1 MMTVDDGDSVAQAS
15 ENRRESYFGRVIRF
29 LSRLLLVVLLGV
41 GVGAAAYFGAPAIYH
56 NYIEPVQVNSQRIVV
71 IEAEMAQGQADN
83 DKRDADVGERLA
95 RIEGGQASQTEQMAE
110 LQAQVEELQAAL
122 EQQGGEVKDLQQLV
136 KDVDALKGDL
146 GNIAAEVEDLQGLLS
161 GSEAPLQELDR
172 RLQLIRV
179 MELMTRA
186 RLWLIQ
192 NNLGLASEDA
202 QAAVAA
208 MESIMQTS
216 PDTQEA
222 ALQPIVD
229 RLNLVLQDLP
239 ASPVVAADDLEIA
252 WDLILSATERPTSV
266 PE

>member
-1 MMTVDDGDSVAQAS
+1 MTVNDGDSVMQDS
-15 ENRRESYFGRVIRF
+15 ENRRGSYFGRLIRF
-29 LSRLLLVVLLGV
+29 LLRMLLIVLLGA
-41 GVGAAAYFGAPAIYH
+41 GVGAAAYFGAPALYH

-71 IEAEMAQGQADN
+71 IEAEMAQAQADN
-83 DKRDADVGERLA
+83 DKRDADIGERLA

-110 LQAQVEELQAAL
+110 LQAQVEELQATL
-122 EQQGGEVKDLQQLV
+122 EQQGGQVKDLQQLV

-146 GNIAAEVEDLQGLLS
+146 GSTAAEVQALQRLLS
-161 GSEAPLQELDR
+161 GSDAPLQELDR

-186 RLWLIQ
+186 RWWLIQ

-208 MESIMQTS
+208 LGSLMQS
-216 PDTQEA
+216 APDTEQA

-229 RLNLVLQDLP
+229 RLGLVLQDLP
-239 ASPVVAADDLEIA
+239 GSPVVAADDLEIA
-252 WDLILSATERPTSV
+252 WDLIVSATERPKAV

>member
-1 MMTVDDGDSVAQAS
+1 
-15 ENRRESYFGRVIRF
+15 
-29 LSRLLLVVLLGV
+29 
-41 GVGAAAYFGAPAIYH
+41 
-56 NYIEPVQVNSQRIVV
+56 
-71 IEAEMAQGQADN
+71 
-83 DKRDADVGERLA
+83 
-95 RIEGGQASQTEQMAE
+95 
-110 LQAQVEELQAAL
+110 
-122 EQQGGEVKDLQQLV
+122 VKDLQQLV

-146 GNIAAEVEDLQGLLS
+146 GNTAAEVQALQGLLS

-186 RLWLIQ
+186 RWWLIQ

-216 PDTQEA
+216 PDSQRAT
-222 ALQPIVD
+222 LQPIVD
-229 RLNLVLQDLP
+229 RLKLVLLDLP
-239 ASPVVAADDLEIA
+239 GSPVVAADDLEIA
-252 WDLILSATERPTSV
+252 WDLIVSASERPTSV